1 MHFIEELTEL
11 VFLEDMPEV
20 SDIIFIPGGSYGAI
34 ARTAARLYK
43 AGYAPRLLPSGKYG
57 KLRGYFPGPADGDI
71 SLSGP
76 PKNAA
81 ASGKLST
88 GPDHRAVAPQHNGAT
103 AYPTEWEFLRSV
115 LWREG
120 VPESAILKEDQATYT
135 YENAIYSRQVTD
147 ALGLEINKAIIC
159 CQAYHARR
167 CRLYYEI
174 LYPNTRFFICPT
186 VTQGI
191 SRENWYKD
199 PQKIDTVLGE
209 IERWGSQFHD
219 ILREYGPSWTD
230 HL

>member
-1 MHFIEELTEL
+1 MYFINELTEL
-11 VFLEDMPEV
+11 VFLEDAPEV
-20 SDIIFIPGGSYGAI
+20 SDIIFIPGGAYGAI
-34 ARTAARLYK
+34 AKTAARLYK
-43 AGYAPRLLPSGKYG
+43 TGYAPRLLPSGKYS
-57 KLRGYFPGPADGDI
+57 KLRGYFPGPADGER
-71 SLSGP
+71 SGC
-76 PKNAA
+76 
-81 ASGKLST
+81 
-88 GPDHRAVAPQHNGAT
+88 AVAPAAPSGPASAGSGNT
-103 AYPTEWEFLRSV
+103 AAAAYRTEWEFLRSV
-115 LWREG
+115 LLREG

-135 YENAIYSRQVTD
+135 YENAIFSRQVTD
-147 ALGLEINKAIIC
+147 AMGLEIKKAIIC

-199 PQKIDTVLGE
+199 PKKIDTVLGE

-219 ILREYGPSWTD
+219 ILREYGPSQTD